1 MYQAE
6 VTVTSKNWNQ
16 YKDTPFSS
24 AHRSPSMNMYASS
37 PDGKT
42 PSGTNPAN
50 PALKV
55 RVPPPGT
62 AGGCGSP
69 RITTV
74 VMSPRPGDVSV
85 TVIDPGWEAAME
97 QEQRNT
103 AQAREVLEE
112 EACHQRKQAGE
123 WEAAAKAQAALVSGL
138 KADVEDERRTQQR
151 LQHDLEALEAERRV
165 ERRDRTALAVRL
177 RAAEAAAGAAGDRLT
192 ALQGLLSQREAD
204 LVRCN
209 AALAESQ
216 AARSAL
222 EAEERRLAGA
232 IASLGAR
239 VDSECDGLRAEV
251 AALKRAAE
259 QRESLVTELTA
270 QGKATRAGA
279 RQREEE
285 LGRRL
290 AALEAE
296 LGQQREACEA
306 ATGTLSR
313 LRSILLATA
322 TGILSISRSQSTL
335 LRGRQLRVNP
345 DILADQSEVYLG
357 SRLMEK
363 MGLPLT
369 ASEEST
375 QPPVDRASMAMPL
388 PECIN
393 VVCNNVKGVFWTS
406 SQRLTCQC
414 RDCAGLGE
422 KLGVMPLQL
431 TPTEFE
437 RHAGMAASKKW
448 KYTLRVPMEGGEAA
462 LLGDW
467 MEARGL
473 AVKAHLR
480 HPRCHMAPPLSSERG
495 SGLLDAPSAAAPR
508 SGGREAG
515 PASTRLT
522 REAAVRR
529 RAEAPETQ
537 PEPAQTVAPAP
548 LQPTSAGPAAALAD
562 PVVRA
567 ASAPLAPGSTLAGA
581 GAGSSYFRP
590 VQGGSL
596 PGPRPHPGSAFNP
609 VGSRLGANPRD
620 PRVLALYRPGTGL
633 APGEAGEG
641 GPASPA
647 SSSGRGRPA
656 RADAKPEVAKRAR
669 TEASPLAVA
678 AAPGASAPS
687 LAGAWGA
694 QHGPLI
700 AHARGDPRKRGRGR
714 GRGGPL
720 ARSTLSPQP
729 REATLGPAHS
739 GPPPQGGGAIAAAQ
753 PAGTR
758 DPPRIL
764 KWELSPLGQLWL
776 GVRLGDREYTGL
788 LASAA
793 PPPRVKPPT
802 KPRSVPQWAQ
812 PQVLPGAPPSP
823 PAGVKPGGVAPVEV
837 IATSHAPAGVRPAGP
852 PLAAPARRL
861 DPAGVPPLAMPLGP
875 RGPDP
880 ADIARYWE
888 KHNQGAEAGTLCALC
903 HQAAGP
909 PLESRLVGPGG
920 RSRAGLGPLV
930 LVQPTRKTFAWCHDQ
945 CVRWS
950 PEVAEGDPAA
960 IVELAGKAVLR
971 GRGIRCRLCGEKGAT
986 LGCMTVCP
994 VSLHLPCAAKGG
1006 GLLLVEPYRVACE
1019 KHVGAVADFASSD
1032 EEEEADGEEG
1042 DQRGGRA
1049 QDRAG
1054 ESEGTGT
1061 YSKTTSQDTLEDGRG
1076 IRPETAAPY
1085 QAPRQEAASV
1095 RPVTGKK
1102 PSLGF
1107 KTPYANLSALDT
1119 LSIVALNH

>member
-1 MYQAE
+1 
-6 VTVTSKNWNQ
+6 
-16 YKDTPFSS
+16 
-24 AHRSPSMNMYASS
+24 
-37 PDGKT
+37 
-42 PSGTNPAN
+42 
-50 PALKV
+50 
-55 RVPPPGT
+55 
-62 AGGCGSP
+62 
-69 RITTV
+69 
-74 VMSPRPGDVSV
+74 
-85 TVIDPGWEAAME
+85 ME

-138 KADVEDERRTQQR
+138 KADVEDQRRTQQR

-192 ALQGLLSQREAD
+192 ALQGLLSQREVD
-204 LVRCN
+204 LARCN

-239 VDSECDGLRAEV
+239 VDRECDGLRAEV

-259 QRESLVTELTA
+259 QRESLVTELT
-270 QGKATRAGA
+270 
-279 RQREEE
+279 
-285 LGRRL
+285 
-290 AALEAE
+290 
-296 LGQQREACEA
+296 
-306 ATGTLSR
+306 
-313 LRSILLATA
+313 
-322 TGILSISRSQSTL
+322 
-335 LRGRQLRVNP
+335 
-345 DILADQSEVYLG
+345 
-357 SRLMEK
+357 
-363 MGLPLT
+363 
-369 ASEEST
+369 ST

-393 VVCNNVKGVFWTS
+393 IVCNNVKGVFWTS

-495 SGLLDAPSAAAPR
+495 SGLLDAPSAAASR

-620 PRVLALYRPGTGL
+620 PRVLALYCPGTGL

-647 SSSGRGRPA
+647 SSSGWGRPA

-678 AAPGASAPS
+678 VALGASTPS
-687 LAGAWGA
+687 LAGAGGA

-714 GRGGPL
+714 GRGGPS
-720 ARSTLSPQP
+720 ARSVLSPQP
-729 REATLGPAHS
+729 REATPGPAHI
-739 GPPPQGGGAIAAAQ
+739 GPPPQGSGAIATAQ

-802 KPRSVPQWAQ
+802 KPRS
-812 PQVLPGAPPSP
+812 
-823 PAGVKPGGVAPVEV
+823 
-837 IATSHAPAGVRPAGP
+837 
-852 PLAAPARRL
+852 
-861 DPAGVPPLAMPLGP
+861 GVPPLAMPLGP

-888 KHNQGAEAGTLCALC
+888 KHNQGAEAGTL
-903 HQAAGP
+903 
-909 PLESRLVGPGG
+909 
-920 RSRAGLGPLV
+920 
-930 LVQPTRKTFAWCHDQ
+930 
-945 CVRWS
+945 
-950 PEVAEGDPAA
+950 DPAA

-986 LGCMTVCP
+986 LGCMTTCP

-1019 KHVGAVADFASSD
+1019 KHVGA
-1032 EEEEADGEEG
+1032 
-1042 DQRGGRA
+1042 RGGGA
-1049 QDRAG
+1049 QDRAR

-1061 YSKTTSQDTLEDGRG
+1061 YSETTSQDTLEDGSG